1 MQYIQLSNRNLDEI
15 AYTVVKFD
23 EKHLLPC
30 AIKCDHLTI
39 QVFSTLG
46 NVHNEICRFRR
57 RPYRPPPASGVPPVT
72 DDRSWRCQLRQMLWR

>member
-1 MQYIQLSNRNLDEI
+1 MQYIQLSNRNLDGI

-57 RPYRPPPASGVPPVT
+57 YGHSSCRYFILQHLAF
-72 DDRSWRCQLRQMLWR
+72 LR